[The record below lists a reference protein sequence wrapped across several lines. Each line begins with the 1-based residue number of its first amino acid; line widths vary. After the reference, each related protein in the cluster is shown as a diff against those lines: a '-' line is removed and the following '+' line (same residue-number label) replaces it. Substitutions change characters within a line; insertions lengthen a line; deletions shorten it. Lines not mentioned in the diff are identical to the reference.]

1 MKGEEN
7 MRVKNYNIKDKMY
20 LLELIDK
27 EITRF
32 IITDENYSLSF
43 ELLTLN
49 TEDYKKFDVKSYVK
63 TLNYNNLM
71 NYLQDINDTED
82 DYLIND
88 NIDIDK
94 LILNDM

>member
-1 MKGEEN
+1 
-7 MRVKNYNIKDKMY
+7 MRVKNYNIKDRMY

-32 IITDENYSLSF
+32 IVTDENYSLSF

-49 TEDYKKFDVKSYVK
+49 TEDYNKFDVKSYVK
-63 TLNYNNLM
+63 TLNYKNLM

-82 DYLIND
+82 DYLIKD

-94 LILNDM
+94 LILNDI

>member
-1 MKGEEN
+1 

-32 IITDENYSLSF
+32 IVTDENYSLSF
-43 ELLTLN
+43 ELLSLN

-94 LILNDM
+94 LILNDI

>member
-1 MKGEEN
+1 

-94 LILNDM
+94 LILNDI

>member
-1 MKGEEN
+1 

>member
-1 MKGEEN
+1 

-32 IITDENYSLSF
+32 IITDENYNLSF
-43 ELLTLN
+43 ELLSLN
-49 TEDYKKFDVKSYVK
+49 TEDHEKFDVKSYVK

-94 LILNDM
+94 LILNDI

>member
-1 MKGEEN
+1 

-32 IITDENYSLSF
+32 IITDENYILSF

>member
-1 MKGEEN
+1 

-94 LILNDM
+94 LILNIV

>member
-1 MKGEEN
+1 

-82 DYLIND
+82 DYLIKD

-94 LILNDM
+94 LILNDI

>member
-1 MKGEEN
+1 
-7 MRVKNYNIKDKMY
+7 MRVKNHNIKDKMY

-32 IITDENYSLSF
+32 IVTDESYNLSF
-43 ELLTLN
+43 ELLSLN

-94 LILNDM
+94 LILNDI

>member
-1 MKGEEN
+1 

-32 IITDENYSLSF
+32 LITDENYNLSF
-43 ELLTLN
+43 ELLSLN
-49 TEDYKKFDVKSYVK
+49 TEDHEKFDVKSYVK

-82 DYLIND
+82 DYLIKD

>member
-1 MKGEEN
+1 

-32 IITDENYSLSF
+32 IVTDENYSLSF